1 METVVTV
8 AASLATAVAVLLRAT
23 ADACDAFARTL
34 TARTVRAPDV
44 VPTWLNEEVD
54 LP

>member
-1 METVVTV
+1 MDATVTV
-8 AASLATAVAVLLRAT
+8 AAGLATALAVLLRAT

-34 TARTVRAPDV
+34 AAHTVRAPDI
-44 VPTWLNEEVD
+44 VPAWLNEEVD